1 MTRAGAF
8 SGKAESGFPSENAKA
23 QKRKSAKAQ
32 GQGNDLMTGPEVLDV
47 ARDSLVTLVLVASP
61 LMLIGLVV
69 GVAISL
75 LQALTQIQEM
85 TLVFVPKILAIF
97 AAMLI
102 ALPFMADLLQ
112 GHMLRIAARIMA
124 E

>member
-1 MTRAGAF
+1 M
-8 SGKAESGFPSENAKA
+8 S
-23 QKRKSAKAQ
+23 
-32 GQGNDLMTGPEVLDV
+32 GPEVLDV
-47 ARDSLVTLVLVASP
+47 ARDALATLVLVASP

-69 GVAISL
+69 GVIISL

-102 ALPFMADLLQ
+102 ALPFMADLLHA
-112 GHMLRIAARIMA
+112 HMLRIAAKIVT